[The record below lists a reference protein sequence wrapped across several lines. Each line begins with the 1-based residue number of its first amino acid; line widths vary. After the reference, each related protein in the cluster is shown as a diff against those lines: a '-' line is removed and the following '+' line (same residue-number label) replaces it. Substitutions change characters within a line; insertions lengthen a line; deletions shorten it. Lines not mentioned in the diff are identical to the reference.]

1 MRTIKKVFVKYH
13 PDGQYEQL
21 EYENINEPLGENGS
35 KKYYSIADNS
45 LFIFPTPKKYVEDG
59 IIVHGINTL
68 RPVEKN
74 ATEEKI
80 FAQKLPSRA
89 YETLALGIAVR
100 YCRYLKRDFAEAEKL
115 EIEYEKEMN
124 KIVESFKARSVR
136 IFENEPILPRYDLQ

>member
-1 MRTIKKVFVKYH
+1 MRTIKKMFVKYNH
-13 PDGQYEQL
+13 DGQYEQL
-21 EYENINEPLGENGS
+21 EYNSISQPLGENGS

-45 LFIFPTPKKYVEDG
+45 LFIFPMPKEYVEDG
-59 IIVHGINTL
+59 IIVQGINTL

-80 FAQKLPSRA
+80 FAKKLPSRA

-124 KIVESFKARSVR
+124 KIIESFKARSVR